1 MGAILYKRLVFQII
15 SLVLVVI
22 LGGCATMGSE
32 RNHAPAATSLAAKVQ
47 QQVRA
52 SAYHSAPDLTGQS
65 LPQNSSKALKKPII
79 IRGDGKFINS
89 KAASQSLTQQTS
101 KGDVTLNFE
110 QADIRDVVKVVFDT
124 LGEDYILDPAVHG
137 QVTVQT
143 SRPLPKNMLLPA
155 LETLLRQ
162 VGATL
167 IHDNGVYHVVPL
179 SKAVAG
185 NMAPQASGAAHGP
198 GYSVRI
204 FPLRYISATEMA
216 QILKPFAPKGGIL
229 LVDPVRNLL
238 ILGGT
243 QQELKYLQ
251 ETIATFDV
259 NWIKGMSIGMYPLQN
274 IDAQDMA
281 DQLDKLFGPKS
292 KLPFAGMFRFVP
304 ISRLNSLLV
313 ITPQPEYLKEV
324 TTWIE
329 RLDNNGGERL
339 FVYHVQ
345 NGDADYLAS
354 VLSQV
359 FGTKSSTVGSSKS
372 NSGRVAPGLQPT
384 QISSSSNAMSG
395 TNSGSLGATSSI
407 NLAAMQATKK
417 DQKAPAKGGNGTVQL
432 GGGSGSSVVNVGG
445 AKGGKSSNGDVLG
458 KDVKIIADTTNNAIL
473 VWSSSQ
479 QYNKILDALRQIDV
493 PKRQVLIEATI
504 AEVTLS
510 GDLRYGLEWWFK
522 NNNIGGSYQGTG
534 SLNLP
539 INTQLANAVGNNFS
553 YAISDSAGVVR
564 ALLNVLAQESKIK
577 VLSSPQLMVLDN
589 QEAKIQ
595 VGTQQPILSQTTYV
609 NNNSTNPVQSY
620 EYKNT
625 GVILD
630 VTPKVNA
637 SGQVT
642 LNISQDVTDVGPVD
656 PATKQTTFLARK
668 ISSKVAV
675 QSGQTIVLGGL
686 IKQNQTNSSGGIPGL
701 YKLPVIGALFG
712 NKNKHFD
719 RTELVVLLTPIVMQN
734 NEEAAQVANEIKQR
748 MKGIVPVE
756 DPWKA
761 PLKKPG
767 FAAPK

>member
-1 MGAILYKRLVFQII
+1 MENGHQASAK
-15 SLVLVVI
+15 
-22 LGGCATMGSE
+22 T
-32 RNHAPAATSLAAKVQ
+32 PKSLADQVE
-47 QQVRA
+47 QQVQA
-52 SAYHSAPDLTGQS
+52 SAYHPPENVTGQS
-65 LPQNSSKALKKPII
+65 LSQQRPKMLKKPII

-89 KAASQSLTQQTS
+89 KAASQPTVQQTA

-124 LGEDYILDPAVHG
+124 LGEDYVLDPAVQG

-143 SRPLPKNMLLPA
+143 SRPLPKNMLLPT

-167 IHDNGVYHVVPL
+167 IHNKGIYHVVPL
-179 SKAVAG
+179 AKAVAG
-185 NMAPQASGAAHGP
+185 NTAPQSASAPHGP

-204 FPLRYISATEMA
+204 FPLRYISATEMQ

-243 QQELKYLQ
+243 PQELKYLQ
-251 ETIATFDV
+251 ETINTFDV

-304 ISRLNSLLV
+304 ITRLNSLLV
-313 ITPQPEYLKEV
+313 ITPQPEYLKEA

-354 VLSQV
+354 VLSAV
-359 FGTKSSTVGSSKS
+359 FGTKSAAVKSSSS
-372 NSGRVAPGLQPT
+372 NSGRVAPGLQPG
-384 QISSSSNAMSG
+384 QISSSG
-395 TNSGSLGATSSI
+395 NSFGNNNIGSSLGNTGTVD
-407 NLAAMQATKK
+407 LAALQASNNEK
-417 DQKAPAKGGNGTVQL
+417 KAPQPANANGPVEL
-432 GGGSGSSVVNVGG
+432 GGGGGGKGGGGGSSVVGG
-445 AKGGKSSNGDVLG
+445 GSSGGGKSSERKPLG
-458 KDVKIIADTTNNAIL
+458 KNVRIIADTTNNSIL
-473 VWSSSQ
+473 VWGDSQ
-479 QYNKILDALRQIDV
+479 QYNKILNALRQLDV

-510 GDLRYGLEWWFK
+510 GDLQYGLEWWFK
-522 NNNIGGSYQGTG
+522 NNNVGGSYQGTG

-539 INTQLANAVGNNFS
+539 INQQLTDAVGKNFS

-564 ALLNVLAQESKIK
+564 ALLSVLAQQNKLR

-595 VGTQQPILSQTTYV
+595 VGTEQPIQTQTTV
-609 NNNSTNPVQSY
+609 TNNTTTQSF

-642 LNISQDVTDVGPVD
+642 LNITQDVTDVGSVD
-656 PATKQTTFLARK
+656 SATGQRTFLARK

-686 IKQNQTNSSGGIPGL
+686 IKQNQSNSSGGIPGL
-701 YKLPVIGALFG
+701 YELPVVGALFG
-712 NKNKHFD
+712 NKTKHYD

-734 NEEAAQVANEIKQR
+734 NQEAAEVAKELKQR

-756 DPWKA
+756 SPWKE
-761 PLKKPG
+761 PLKPPG
-767 FAAPK
+767 FGSPK